1 MKVWLRKTNQSMTAL
16 FSLVTTILICQEF
29 AFLVSL
35 IIRGRN
41 NVFFLGV
48 YPHDNWTQEFNK
60 KNIIGG

>member
-41 NVFFLGV
+41 NVFF
-48 YPHDNWTQEFNK
+48 
-60 KNIIGG
+60 GGISSR